1 MNLKFQFQNLR
12 LFVLSLLIFLNL
24 NFLNSEL
31 LAIDLNSKVV
41 VLEINDYSFVNLEQ
55 IEYLKDSLSDINDSN
70 PEAVIFKIDCSS
82 GLASELRNFIE
93 EFSKLKIPSVA
104 FITGKSAGAGA
115 VVSLFS
121 DFIYLS
127 SQDFVIGGESSSL
140 EWRGPSEA
148 LPKRL
153 TDLRYHDLI
162 ESFSILNKNNPI
174 RNALVTGV
182 CDIEKETKI
191 GGDLISRSGDVLVFD
206 ESYFKKFS
214 LEGGV
219 ASNVMEIINQRGFNG
234 EVINIPAP
242 KIIINRPKKRPN
254 LSTKNKLNE
263 INNSDINNVSEDSN
277 FGQTK
282 LDSYEGKVVVIEVG
296 MDSLIRETKFDFM
309 KRVIKKADNDKASAI
324 VFDLN
329 TPGGVAW
336 YTEEIMLSDLQNLKI
351 PTYSFVNPKA
361 MSAGALIAIA
371 TDYIYMH
378 EPSTIGAAAPVMGNG
393 QDIPEAMLKKV
404 LSDILA
410 TADDVARLKG
420 HDPNIAKAFVDTKVE
435 LLFEMPIVTAEGNLE
450 FVSAF
455 DPDTENDLL
464 VLNAWQATQVIDGR
478 PLFAEGLASSIDD
491 LIEKAGLTGDVV
503 LAEPLG
509 FEFVSD
515 LIVKLAPWLLLFGI
529 AGAYMELKAPGF
541 GLPGFVS
548 LIAFSLFFFGHNVA
562 GYLTGYEIIG
572 VFILGFILLIFEF
585 FVFPGLLVFG
595 LIGTCCIIGS
605 LIYTMIDPV
614 DLGWSE
620 GLNPSNFLS
629 VLSEPMMNLSI
640 ALLGSTL
647 VIFLLMRYMNSL
659 PMTRWMVLDESLE
672 SGTGINI
679 NESSDPITTL
689 VGLKGELV
697 TDLKPSG
704 VAIINNIRVDVVSDG
719 EFLEKG
725 EVVTVLK
732 EEGSRILVGKDE

>member
-1 MNLKFQFQNLR
+1 MILKYQFQNLR
-12 LFVLSLLIFLNL
+12 LFVSSLLIFLNL
-24 NFLNSEL
+24 NCLSSEL
-31 LAIDLNSKVV
+31 LASDLNSKVV

-55 IEYLKDSLSDINDSN
+55 IEYLKGSLSDINDSN

-104 FITGKSAGAGA
+104 FINGKSAGPGA

-127 SQDFVIGGESSSL
+127 SQDLVIGGESSSI

-153 TDLRYHDLI
+153 TDLRYYDLI
-162 ESFSILNKNNPI
+162 ESFSILNEKHPI

-182 CDIEKETKI
+182 CDIEKEIKI

-206 ESYFKKFS
+206 ETYFEKFS

-219 ASNVMEIINQRGFNG
+219 ASNVMELIKQRGFNG
-234 EVINIPAP
+234 EVVNIPAP
-242 KIIINRPKKRPN
+242 KIIINRPKKRHN
-254 LSTKNKLNE
+254 LLAKNKPNE
-263 INNSDINNVSEDSN
+263 IVNSEIKVTEDSS

-282 LDSYEGKVVVIEVG
+282 LESYEGKVVVIEVG

-309 KRVIKKADNDKASAI
+309 KRIIKKADDEKASAI
-324 VFDLN
+324 IFDLN

-336 YTEEIMLSDLQNLKI
+336 YTEEIMLSALQNLKI

-420 HDPNIAKAFVDTKVE
+420 HDPKIAKAFVDTKVE
-435 LLFEMPIVTAEGNLE
+435 LLFEIPIVTAEGNLE
-450 FVSAF
+450 SASAF

-478 PLFAEGLASSIDD
+478 PLFAEGLASSVDD

-503 LAEPLG
+503 LAKPLG

-548 LIAFSLFFFGHNVA
+548 LISFGLFFFGHNVA

-572 VFILGFILLIFEF
+572 VFILGFILLILEF

-595 LIGTCCIIGS
+595 LIGACCIIGS
-605 LIYTMIDPV
+605 LVYTMIDPV
-614 DLGWSE
+614 DFGWSE
-620 GLNPSNFLS
+620 GLNSSNFLS
-629 VLSEPMMNLSI
+629 VLSDPMLNLSI

-659 PMTRWMVLDESLE
+659 PMTRWMVLNESLE

-679 NESSDPITTL
+679 KESTDSIASFL
-689 VGLKGELV
+689 GLKGELV

-719 EFLEKG
+719 EFIAKG
-725 EVVTVLK
+725 EAVTVIK
-732 EEGSRILVGKDE
+732 EEGSRILVEKSE